1 MINSE
6 LVDAVRAAM
15 HSPEN
20 LTEGGRVNWDFV
32 EADVY
37 LDFLDTHD
45 KEDIDDSLNFVA
57 DNYEV
62 DNYDEVDVW
71 TMILNEVAPF

>member
-15 HSPEN
+15 TSQEN

-32 EADVY
+32 EADLY
-37 LDFLDTHD
+37 LDFLDTLYRS
-45 KEDIDDSLNFVA
+45 KLKFGTK
-57 DNYEV
+57 
-62 DNYDEVDVW
+62 DE
-71 TMILNEVAPF
+71 ILIKLR